1 MSAIL
6 KITDGTT
13 SVSLIRGP
21 IYLESWLPS
30 IPDYKGGGVYAD
42 SPIGESRRLVYKQLE
57 SVTDAFSIKIANK
70 TQDDTIRTLRT
81 LQNLLESAANY
92 WINPYAN
99 TPVYIVAKA
108 SRESSARYA
117 TIIRGRIPNV
127 GPVMAQPF
135 TNCADPV
142 LDNMTLTVEH
152 HPWEGAV
159 PGSSGEDI
167 TLGVDAPNHNIVGN
181 ESFETN
187 ASHLPTWSET
197 GGPSTAEYSK
207 TRSYREEGSFYVVA
221 AGAGEGI
228 QQTIVDAERDATYT
242 FSAWVYVESGVVA
255 VELSTDATFANLGST
270 LSTVTGE
277 WEQLSITHTLN
288 ALSQVSIRSSGSGA
302 TFYVDQAELFVQSG
316 MANAAIPDSTTQL
329 VSNAQKHQVINYI
342 YTYNDGAWSNNL
354 LYEASPQAITGINDD
369 EATYF
374 GITGGD
380 DTFPSPHDWM
390 GNGGPFNNLVFN
402 ISSVIGGT
410 SPTFLWEYWRNSVV
424 WTVLPEVDRTQAFS
438 VAGTNSV
445 SWENPQAQFEPQS
458 LQTTL
463 SVGEGSGAAGV
474 PLEKAYWV
482 RIRKTGGTMVDGDRP
497 QISTPFPY
505 TTTWPYVDLG
515 TVASPIGGDFTARG
529 KISVKNKS
537 GEAETVISLEVA
549 DQESDTFFDTAV
561 GTNEFAATVINL
573 GWQYSAGLRFQGL
586 AIGENSQ
593 ILSAKIRL
601 VATSA
606 ATGTPT
612 SISRLRIRA
621 EDILNSPSL
630 ETYNLAQ
637 WLALDRTTEEILW
650 HITGETAAGNVHRT
664 PDISNVF
671 QEIVDLGFQSGSDIT
686 IFIEDEI
693 SDGTSSYAFAS
704 FDNVTYD
711 APTLEITW
719 QDKQGGVWINRIVAG
734 VRDKSRGTNFVS
746 HINMSDWQ
754 KQPGIDIAVNKT
766 AFFQD
771 RGIAAGNRLI
781 IVETVA
787 GESMPWPVPSPYVPA
802 EDKDYNIIVTLDSLL
817 AQEYIGEYRA
827 FLRVSG
833 TLQSGETADFA
844 LALRTGSSGITKF
857 GFTSAEFRFA
867 HPTDGARSHFDS
879 LLPVDLGL
887 ISVPQNPIGEYDK
900 ISFLIAAAASVP
912 GRTLRIHD
920 LILIPSDEWI
930 GDVKTEDGIQ
940 NAIIGNETAVLD
952 SVSNQKR
959 PINAYHLSASGS
971 LKAILTAFSQE
982 VVLSQNKSQRMY
994 FLFYT
999 VDRDQSDSQFGE
1011 RSSPWALAEIS
1022 VSAQKKY
1029 LSLRGGG

>member
-13 SVSLIRGP
+13 SVSLINGP

-57 SVTDAFSIKIANK
+57 SVTEAMSIKIANN
-70 TQDDTIRTLRT
+70 TQDDTIRALRA
-81 LQNLLESAANY
+81 LQDLLESAANY

-99 TPVYIVAKA
+99 TPVYLVAKS
-108 SRESSARYA
+108 SRESSARYG
-117 TIIRGRIPNV
+117 TIIRGRIPNI

-135 TNCADPV
+135 TSCSTPV
-142 LDNMTLTVEH
+142 LDNISLTIEH

-187 ASHLPTWSET
+187 ASRPPTWSET
-197 GGPSTAEYSK
+197 GSPTTAEYST
-207 TRSYREEGSFYVVA
+207 TRAYRDEQSFYVVA
-221 AGAGEGI
+221 SGAGEGI

-255 VELSTDATFANLGST
+255 VELSTDSSFANLGST
-270 LSTVTGE
+270 TSTVTGE

-288 ALSQVSIRSSGSGA
+288 ALSQVSIRSSASGA
-302 TFYVDQAELFVQSG
+302 IFYVDQAELFVQGG
-316 MANAAIPDSTTQL
+316 MPNATIPGATTQF
-329 VSNAQKHQVINYI
+329 VANAQKQNVINYI
-342 YTYNDGAWSNNL
+342 YNYSDGAWSNNL

-380 DTFPSPHDWM
+380 DSFPSPSEWM
-390 GNGGPFNNLVFN
+390 GNGGPFNNLAFN

-410 SPTFLWEYWRNSVV
+410 SPTFLWEKWRGAWSSMS
-424 WTVLPEVDRTQAFS
+424 EVDRTQAFS
-438 VAGTNSV
+438 VTGTNSV
-445 SWENPQAQFEPQS
+445 TWDNPGTQFVPAS
-458 LQTTL
+458 LQTII
-463 SVGEGSGAAGV
+463 SGPEGSGAGGV
-474 PLEKAYWV
+474 PLETAYWV
-482 RIRKTGGTMVDGDRP
+482 RVRKTGGTMVDGDRP
-497 QISTPFPY
+497 QIATPFPY
-505 TTTWPYVDLG
+505 TVTWPYVDLG
-515 TVASPIGGDFTARG
+515 TVAEPIGGDFTARG
-529 KISVKNKS
+529 KISVQNKS
-537 GEAETVISLEVA
+537 GEAKTSSTLEVT
-549 DQESDTFFDTAV
+549 DQVSDTYFQTTIDANNYTL
-561 GTNEFAATVINL
+561 TTVKL
-573 GWQYSAGLRFQGL
+573 GYRFSAGFRFQGL
-586 AIGENSQ
+586 AINGQ
-593 ILSAKIRL
+593 ILSAKISL
-601 VATSA
+601 VSTTTA
-606 ATGTPT
+606 AAPT
-612 SISRLRIRA
+612 AKSFLKIRA
-621 EDILNSPSL
+621 EDILDSDAL
-630 ETYNLAQ
+630 DGYNLAQ
-637 WLALDRTTEEILW
+637 WQALDRTTAEIFW
-650 HITGETAAGNVHRT
+650 TITGETATGNIHTT

-671 QEIVDLGFQSGSDIT
+671 QEIVDLDFQSGSDVT
-686 IFIEDEI
+686 IFIEDDN
-693 SDGTSSYAFAS
+693 SDAASNHTFAS
-704 FDNVTYD
+704 FDNATYT

-719 QDKQGGVWINRIVAG
+719 QDSSGGVWISRIVAG
-734 VRDKSRGTNFVS
+734 VRDKSRGTNFIS

-754 KQPGIDIAVNKT
+754 KQPGIEIALNKSSY
-766 AFFQD
+766 FQS
-771 RGIAAGNRLI
+771 RNPAAGNRLI
-781 IVETVA
+781 IVETIA
-787 GESMPWPVPSPYVPA
+787 GESLPWPVPSPYVPA
-802 EDKDYNIIVTLDSLL
+802 EDKDYNIIVTLDNLL

-833 TLQSGETADFA
+833 TLQAGETADFA
-844 LALRTGSSGITKF
+844 IALRTGSSGITKF
-857 GFTSAEFRFA
+857 GYTSAEFRFA
-867 HPTDGARSHFDS
+867 IPSSGARAAFQS

-930 GDVKTEDGIQ
+930 GDVKTEEGIQ

-952 SVSNQKR
+952 SVTNQKR
-959 PINAYHLSASGS
+959 PINAYHTSASGT

-999 VDRDQSDSQFGE
+999 VDRDDSDSQFGE

-1029 LSLRGGG
+1029 LSLRGEG